1 MFGSLF
7 KRSRDQAPPEVLGL
21 TIDRGITFDPI
32 ALRMLPSDSLI
43 ERPDTTLMITAQ
55 GYCDLG
61 EQSHMHRFYPDDD
74 RFLIQIQGGKQD
86 DGPDGARV
94 DEIMLWYFHDV
105 QYPSGEAGWARAREA
120 MRQPTYML
128 EGDGGPYRFE
138 RAWFDT
144 SSAPEDP
151 MTYWE
156 EVCDDR
162 SGSGRRRI
170 FQTAM
175 LFARTLAD
183 GRDEMLLINM
193 EEPENAERSVAFMI
207 GFPLE
212 RHNFSV

>member
-7 KRSRDQAPPEVLGL
+7 KRSKGWTPPEILGL
-21 TIDRGITFDPI
+21 TIGRDLTIDPI
-32 ALRMLPSDSLI
+32 ALRLLPEDSLL
-43 ERPDTTLMITAQ
+43 ERPETTLMITAQ
-55 GYCDLG
+55 GHCDLG

-74 RFLIQIQGGKQD
+74 RFLIQLQGG
-86 DGPDGARV
+86 DGQSEERI
-94 DEIMLWYFHDV
+94 DEIMLWYFIDV
-105 QYPSGEAGWARAREA
+105 QYPTSSADWDEVKTAI
-120 MRQPTYML
+120 RQTNYTL
-128 EGDGGPYRFE
+128 TVDNRDYRFE

-144 SSAPEDP
+144 SSGPEDP

-156 EVCDDR
+156 DVCDDR
-162 SGSGRRRI
+162 SGAGRRRI

-175 LFARTLAD
+175 LFARRLAD

-212 RHNFSV
+212 RHNLSV

>member
-7 KRSRDQAPPEVLGL
+7 KRNKGWMPPEILGL

-32 ALRMLPSDSLI
+32 ALRLLPEDSLL
-43 ERPDTTLMITAQ
+43 EKPDTTLMITAQ
-55 GYCDLG
+55 GCCDLG
-61 EQSHMHRFYPDDD
+61 EQSFMHRFYPDDD
-74 RFLIQIQGGKQD
+74 RFLVQFQGGDGQID
-86 DGPDGARV
+86 DRV
-94 DEIMLWYFHDV
+94 DEIMLWYFYDV
-105 QYPSGEAGWARAREA
+105 RYPSDDREWDSA
-120 MRQPTYML
+120 KDAIRQTRYAL
-128 EGDGGPYRFE
+128 EGEDGTYSFE

-144 SSAPEDP
+144 STSPEDP

-162 SGSGRRRI
+162 SGGGRRRI

-175 LFARTLAD
+175 LFARPMKD

-193 EEPENAERSVAFMI
+193 EEPDNAERSVAYMI

-212 RHNFSV
+212 RHNFTV

>member
-7 KRSRDQAPPEVLGL
+7 KRSKDWLPSEILGL
-21 TIDRGITFDPI
+21 TIGRGITFDPI
-32 ALRMLPSDSLI
+32 ALRLLPDKTLM
-43 ERPDTTLMITAQ
+43 EKPDTTLMIAAQ
-55 GYCDLG
+55 GHCDLG

-74 RFLIQIQGGKQD
+74 RFLIQFQGGDGNAD
-86 DGPDGARV
+86 DRV
-94 DEIMLWYFHDV
+94 DEIMLWYFYDV
-105 QYPSGEAGWARAREA
+105 QYPSGEAEWSKCKNNI
-120 MRQPTYML
+120 RQKNYSL
-128 EGDGGPYRFE
+128 SRGGENIGFE

-144 SSAPEDP
+144 STSPEDP

-156 EVCDDR
+156 EICDDR
-162 SGSGRRRI
+162 SGGGRRRI

-175 LFARTLAD
+175 LFARQLKD

-212 RHNFSV
+212 QHNFSV

>member
-7 KRSRDQAPPEVLGL
+7 KRSKGWQPPEVLGL
-21 TIDRGITFDPI
+21 TIGRGITFDPI
-32 ALRMLPSDSLI
+32 ALRLLPADSLI

-55 GYCDLG
+55 GHCDLG

-74 RFLIQIQGGKQD
+74 RFLIQFQGG
-86 DGPDGARV
+86 DGETDERV

-105 QYPSGEAGWARAREA
+105 QYPSGDAEWGRMKTAI
-120 MRQPTYML
+120 RQTGYTL
-128 EGDGGPYRFE
+128 RGEDGDHRFE

-144 SSAPEDP
+144 STAPEDP

-156 EVCDDR
+156 DVCDARD
-162 SGSGRRRI
+162 GSGRRRI

-175 LFARTLAD
+175 LFARPLKD

-193 EEPENAERSVAFMI
+193 EEPEGAERSVAFMI

>member
-7 KRSRDQAPPEVLGL
+7 NRKAKGWQPPEILGL
-21 TIDRGITFDPI
+21 TIGRGISFDPI
-32 ALRMLPSDSLI
+32 ALRLLPTDSLI

-55 GYCDLG
+55 GHCDLG

-74 RFLIQIQGGKQD
+74 RFLIQFQGG
-86 DGPDGARV
+86 DGAEDERV
-94 DEIMLWYFHDV
+94 DEIMLWYFYDV
-105 QYPSGEAGWARAREA
+105 QYPSGDAEWNRVKTAI
-120 MRQPTYML
+120 RQTSFSLP
-128 EGDGGPYRFE
+128 GDGQDYRFE

-144 SSAPEDP
+144 STVPEDP

-162 SGSGRRRI
+162 EGGGRRKI

-175 LFARTLAD
+175 LFARTLQD
-183 GRDEMLLINM
+183 GRDEMLLVNM
-193 EEPENAERSVAFMI
+193 EEPENAERSVAFML

>member
-7 KRSRDQAPPEVLGL
+7 KRSKEWLPPEILGL
-21 TIDRGITFDPI
+21 TIGRGITFDSI
-32 ALRMLPSDSLI
+32 ALRLLPADSLI

-55 GYCDLG
+55 GHCDLG

-74 RFLIQIQGGKQD
+74 RFLVQIQGG
-86 DGPDGARV
+86 DGEADTRV
-94 DEIMLWYFHDV
+94 DEVMLWYFFDV
-105 QYPSGEAGWARAREA
+105 QYPTNDADWSRYKDAI
-120 MRQPTYML
+120 RQTTYTL
-128 EGDGGPYRFE
+128 PYDGKDYRFE

-156 EVCDDR
+156 EICDDR
-162 SGSGRRRI
+162 SGGGRRRI

-175 LFARTLAD
+175 LFARPLQD
-183 GRDEMLLINM
+183 GRDEMLLVNL
-193 EEPENAERSVAFMI
+193 EEPDNAERSIAYMI

-212 RHNFSV
+212 EHNFSV